1 MGGIVGA
8 ALLRHQ
14 GFNPFRLAHNDA
26 SLIRMTPERLTL
38 RAAFALG
45 ALACALLLAFGYFLQ
60 FVKGLEPCPLCLLQR
75 GFFYGVLLVFLI
87 GAVHGPRGKSGG
99 RTTAGGIVYGVLA
112 ALVAAGG
119 AAIASRQVWL
129 QHLPADK
136 VPQCGPDLFFM
147 LENFPLSQTLK
158 KLVSGTGECA
168 VVDWT
173 FLGLSIAEW
182 SLACFVVLALYA
194 AWLAWRSSRPAASR

>member
-1 MGGIVGA
+1 
-8 ALLRHQ
+8 
-14 GFNPFRLAHNDA
+14 
-26 SLIRMTPERLTL
+26 MTPKRITT

-60 FVKGLEPCPLCLLQR
+60 YVKGLEPCPLCLLQR
-75 GFFYGVLLVFLI
+75 GFFYAVLAVFLLA
-87 GAVHGPRGKSGG
+87 AVHGPKGKGVI
-99 RTTAGGIVYGVLA
+99 AYG
-112 ALVAAGG
+112 ALGALFAAGG
-119 AAIASRQVWL
+119 AAVATRQVWL

-182 SLACFVVLALYA
+182 SLACFVALVLYA
-194 AWLAWRSSRPAASR
+194 AWLALRSTTR